1 MEGFAPSE
9 AGESFDKLRT
19 NGGIELQGKLSKS
32 HPRLVVTSV
41 TPFGQDGPY
50 RDFQATD
57 IITCAMSGLMYHSGD
72 SDREPLRNALDQSLY
87 VAGAN
92 AAAATLVAVFA
103 RMASGEGQQ
112 VDVSV
117 AECFAAHLVQP
128 VPYYNYMGATKG
140 RRPVRGSGFE
150 ELMPARDGY
159 VVPSVQGSQPW
170 ETVADLIGLEELHDP
185 RFASGAGRIANGE
198 ELKALLIE
206 GLAQWDRLPLFIASG
221 ERRLVFGMAQDAGD
235 LVACPHLEA
244 RGFFREVEHPVAG
257 RAAYAGMG
265 ARLLEGGRAGS
276 GRALGGCA
284 EACAAAG
291 TAQRRGIR
299 RRVGVQRRRAG
310 GAAVR
315 GGDMTTSVRGGPPLE
330 NIRVVDLSRVFAMP
344 FAGANLADLGAE
356 VIKIDTCQ
364 AQFMETTRTITGPFP
379 DNQPGELWWEQGG
392 TFQTLNRGKRS
403 LTLDLRSEEAQRI
416 VKELVSVSDIV
427 LENFTPR
434 VMARFG
440 LDYASLRAVKPD
452 LIMVSNTG
460 YGHSG
465 PWSNFGAM
473 ASALEPTHG
482 TGAYMGYLEDD
493 GSGGCGTRACPTRWG
508 TRTRISWR
516 RGRRWCR

>member
-1 MEGFAPSE
+1 MLDGLRVLDMGPGIAPSFCAKLLADYGAEVVKVEPPGQGDPARRMGPFVDDDPHPEKSIPFLYLNTGKRGVTLDYSGESGRAMLSKLLDNADVVVEGFAPSQAE
-9 AGESFDKLRT
+9 QSAISYKA
-19 NGGIELQGKLSKS
+19 LSKS

-72 SDREPLRNALDQSLY
+72 SDREPLRNTLDQSLY

-103 RMASGEGQQ
+103 RLASGEGQH

-117 AECFAAHLVQP
+117 AECLAAHLVQP

-185 RFASGAGRIANGE
+185 RFASGAGRIAHGE

-235 LVACPHLEA
+235 LMDCPHLEA
-244 RGFFREVEHPVAG
+244 RGFYREADHPVVG

-265 ARLLEGGRAGS
+265 ARLLEATSTQVAERA
-276 GRALGGCA
+276 APAPMPAPLLGQHN
-284 EACAAAG
+284 
-291 TAQRRGIR
+291 T
-299 RRVGVQRRRAG
+299 
-310 GAAVR
+310 
-315 GGDMTTSVRGGPPLE
+315 
-330 NIRVVDLSRVFAMP
+330 
-344 FAGANLADLGAE
+344 E
-356 VIKIDTCQ
+356 VY
-364 AQFMETTRTITGPFP
+364 R
-379 DNQPGELWWEQGG
+379 GEL
-392 TFQTLNRGKRS
+392 
-403 LTLDLRSEEAQRI
+403 
-416 VKELVSVSDIV
+416 
-427 LENFTPR
+427 
-434 VMARFG
+434 
-440 LDYASLRAVKPD
+440 
-452 LIMVSNTG
+452 
-460 YGHSG
+460 GHSG
-465 PWSNFGAM
+465 DELA
-473 ASALEPTHG
+473 ALRYAG
-482 TGAYMGYLEDD
+482 V
-493 GSGGCGTRACPTRWG
+493 
-508 TRTRISWR
+508 I
-516 RGRRWCR
+516 

>member
-1 MEGFAPSE
+1 M
-9 AGESFDKLRT
+9 
-19 NGGIELQGKLSKS
+19 
-32 HPRLVVTSV
+32 
-41 TPFGQDGPY
+41 
-50 RDFQATD
+50 
-57 IITCAMSGLMYHSGD
+57 
-72 SDREPLRNALDQSLY
+72 
-87 VAGAN
+87 
-92 AAAATLVAVFA
+92 
-103 RMASGEGQQ
+103 
-112 VDVSV
+112 
-117 AECFAAHLVQP
+117 QP

-170 ETVADLIGLEELHDP
+170 ETVAGLIGLEELHDS
-185 RFASGAGRIANGE
+185 RFASGAGRIAHGE

-206 GLAQWDRLPLFIASG
+206 GLAQWDRLPLFLASG

-235 LVACPHLEA
+235 LVACPHLSA
-244 RGFFREVEHPVAG
+244 RGFFHDVEHPVAG
-257 RAAYAGMG
+257 TGILPRNGRGRVRARGSRPGSRPDAGP
-265 ARLLEGGRAGS
+265 
-276 GRALGGCA
+276 
-284 EACAAAG
+284 
-291 TAQRRGIR
+291 AQRRNLRGTRLR
-299 RRVGVQRRRAG
+299 RREAG
-310 GAAVR
+310 GTALR
-315 GGDMTTSVRGGPPLE
+315 GSHMSRPPLE

-364 AQFMETTRTITGPFP
+364 AQFMETTRTITGPMP
-379 DNQPGELWWEQGG
+379 DNRAGELWWEQGG

-403 LTLDLRSEEAQRI
+403 LTLDLRSEEAQGI
-416 VKELVSVSDIV
+416 VKELVSVSDMV

-465 PWSNFGAM
+465 PWSSFGAM

-482 TGAYMGYLEDD
+482 TGAFMGYLEDD
-493 GSGGCGTRACPTRWG
+493 GAKRLQPGSVPNKVGNSYTDFLATWTALVSVMASLLHRAKTGRGCWIDLAMYQAGASFVGRGASGPLLQRHPHPAHRQPPLLHGSPRVLPL
-508 TRTRISWR
+508 
-516 RGRRWCR
+516 